1 LTTQM
6 SSKLKIGSR
15 VALSDGNSMP
25 LLGLGVWDAKSG
37 KETYDAVIHALS
49 KGYRHID
56 TAEMYGNEKDVGSAV
71 IDSGIAR
78 EEIFITTKLWD
89 SGLGYDH
96 ALNAFDVS
104 LKKLNLEYIDLYLIH
119 WPEKGSRREI
129 WSALE
134 RIKKEGRSLSIGV
147 SNFAPKHLNEI
158 LINANFTPAVN
169 QIEMSPFLHQQE
181 ISSFCKKEN
190 IHLTGYCPLARGT
203 RFNNP
208 LLCRVAEETNKTA
221 AQVMIRWAIQNGNT
235 VIPKSVRPKRIE
247 ENANVFDFELRED
260 QIKILDELEE
270 GLRFCPDPLVLP

>member
-1 LTTQM
+1 MNT
-6 SSKLKIGSR
+6 KLKIDSR

-37 KETYDAVIHALS
+37 KETYDAVIHALG

-56 TAEMYGNEKDVGSAV
+56 TAEMYGNEKDVGNAV

>member
-1 LTTQM
+1 M

-56 TAEMYGNEKDVGSAV
+56 TAEMYGNEKDVGNAV

-119 WPEKGSRREI
+119 WPEKGSRKEI

-247 ENANVFDFELRED
+247 ENADVFDFELRED

>member
-1 LTTQM
+1 M

-270 GLRFCPDPLVLP
+270 GLRFCPDPLLLP

>member
-1 LTTQM
+1 M

-247 ENANVFDFELRED
+247 ENADVFDFELRED
-260 QIKILDELEE
+260 QIKILDGLEE

>member
-1 LTTQM
+1 M

-247 ENANVFDFELRED
+247 ENADVFDFELRED

-270 GLRFCPDPLVLP
+270 GLRFCPDPLLLP

>member
-1 LTTQM
+1 M

-56 TAEMYGNEKDVGSAV
+56 TAELYGNEKDVGSAV

-203 RFNNP
+203 RF
-208 LLCRVAEETNKTA
+208 T
-221 AQVMIRWAIQNGNT
+221 
-235 VIPKSVRPKRIE
+235 
-247 ENANVFDFELRED
+247 
-260 QIKILDELEE
+260 ILYFV
-270 GLRFCPDPLVLP
+270 G

>member
-1 LTTQM
+1 M

-158 LINANFTPAVN
+158 LINADFTPAVN

-247 ENANVFDFELRED
+247 ENADVFDFELRED

>member
-1 LTTQM
+1 MNT
-6 SSKLKIGSR
+6 KLKIDSR

-89 SGLGYDH
+89 SGLGFDH

-119 WPEKGSRREI
+119 WPEKGSRQEI

-247 ENANVFDFELRED
+247 ENADVFDFELRED

>member
-1 LTTQM
+1 MNSQ
-6 SSKLKIGSR
+6 LKIGSR
-15 VALSDGNSMP
+15 VSLNDGNSMP

-37 KETYDAVIHALS
+37 KETYDAVIHAL
-49 KGYRHID
+49 KTGYRHID

-119 WPEKGSRREI
+119 WPENGSRQEV
-129 WSALE
+129 WKALE

-247 ENANVFDFELRED
+247 ENADVFDFKLSED
-260 QIKILDELEE
+260 QMKMLDGLEE
-270 GLRFCPDPLVLP
+270 GLRFCPDPLGLP

>member
-1 LTTQM
+1 M

-25 LLGLGVWDAKSG
+25 LIGLGVWDAKSG

-235 VIPKSVRPKRIE
+235 VIPKSVRTKRIE
-247 ENANVFDFELRED
+247 ENADVFDFELRED

>member
-1 LTTQM
+1 M
-6 SSKLKIGSR
+6 SSKLKIDSR

>member
-1 LTTQM
+1 M

-89 SGLGYDH
+89 SGLGYVH

-158 LINANFTPAVN
+158 LINADFSPTVN

-247 ENANVFDFELRED
+247 ENADVFDFELRED

-270 GLRFCPDPLVLP
+270 GLRFCPDPLLLP

>member
-1 LTTQM
+1 M
-6 SSKLKIGSR
+6 NPKLKIDSR

-37 KETYDAVIHALS
+37 KETYDAVIHALG

-56 TAEMYGNEKDVGSAV
+56 TAEMYGNEKDVGNAV

-96 ALNAFDVS
+96 ALNAFDAS

-247 ENANVFDFELRED
+247 ENADVFDFELRED

>member
-1 LTTQM
+1 M

-181 ISSFCKKEN
+181 ISSFCKKGN

-208 LLCRVAEETNKTA
+208 ALCRVAEETNKTA
-221 AQVMIRWAIQNGNT
+221 AQVMIRCAIQNGHT
-235 VIPKSVRPKRIE
+235 VIPKSARPKRIE
-247 ENANVFDFELRED
+247 ENADVFDFELRED
-260 QIKILDELEE
+260 QIKILDGLEE